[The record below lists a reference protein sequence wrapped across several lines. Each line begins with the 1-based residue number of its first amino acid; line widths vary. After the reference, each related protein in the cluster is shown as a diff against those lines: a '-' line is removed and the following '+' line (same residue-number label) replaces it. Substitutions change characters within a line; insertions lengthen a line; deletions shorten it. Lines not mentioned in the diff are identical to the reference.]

1 MDISE
6 GRKMETAES
15 YLDECEARNKPVVPF
30 RMSQWSEMEPAEILT
45 ECKKRGWVETHVW
58 IDGLKYIGWVKQ

>member
-1 MDISE
+1 
-6 GRKMETAES
+6 METAES

-58 IDGLKYIGWVKQ
+58 IDGLKYIGWVKDVQATDG